1 MLFKERTPI
10 TDDWRPASFA
20 NFCFLSKG
28 WSDKSSSLGEKYN
41 VLRLFGLFKTFGDV
55 LRLRFSKKNIPND
68 ILICSNIN
76 SLFRRTSGSSFISK
90 GLSTIRLLNSLQPMV
105 TLNGWLYNQPSISMN
120 RKFRRTPCTVTHLK
134 NNDSG
139 FMF

>member
-1 MLFKERTPI
+1 MVFE
-10 TDDWRPASFA
+10 
-20 NFCFLSKG
+20 
-28 WSDKSSSLGEKYN
+28 
-41 VLRLFGLFKTFGDV
+41 
-55 LRLRFSKKNIPND
+55 KNIPND
-68 ILICSNIN
+68 ILMCSNIN

-105 TLNGWLYNQPSISMN
+105 TLNGWLYNHPSISMN